1 MKRIIILFFLLSAC
15 SQGQTNQKMSI
26 SNVNFSK
33 DLTLEEFRIKLE
45 EYAYKSPFPKI
56 DN

>member
-15 SQGQTNQKMSI
+15 SHGQTNQKMSI